1 MLPRKPARTR
11 NPETLMGLRAARG
24 GATPPFWK
32 LIPYTP
38 CAVAF
43 RHEGGDSNAGPMGRE
58 EALVVEA
65 SFARVRRVLPA
76 PGGE

>member
-1 MLPRKPARTR
+1 
-11 NPETLMGLRAARG
+11 MGLRAARS

-43 RHEGGDSNAGPMGRE
+43 RHEGSGSNAGPMDRE

-65 SFARVRRVLPA
+65 SFARVRRVLPT